1 MSASAQDFYAH
12 LQTELAG
19 IREAGWVEI
28 TSGLAIGDQ
37 IVTRAGSFVADG
49 DKINPVQATN

>member
-1 MSASAQDFYAH
+1 MTLTDQS
-12 LQTELAG
+12 TG
-19 IREAGWVEI
+19 IREGGWVEI
-28 TSGLAIGDQ
+28 TSGLGLGDQ